1 MRPSSGT
8 TVARRKLRAWCR
20 WAYRIAE
27 NHLRL
32 LSAEV
37 CKYAK
42 MFVKHLDGTCGHWV
56 CGTAHPFIE
65 RLNRGF
71 SPVKRQA
78 AAATSQIFTSCP
90 TSPQAGAICLLPIE
104 GGRNVER
111 TERSI
116 RAEQRSACYPL
127 KEGGTLRNGGA
138 R

>member
-1 MRPSSGT
+1 MRPSLGT

-20 WAYRIAE
+20 WVYRIAG

-42 MFVKHLDGTCGHWV
+42 MIVKHLDGTCGHWV

-104 GGRNVER
+104 GGRNPPER
-111 TERSI
+111 RG
-116 RAEQRSACYPL
+116 PL
-127 KEGGTLRNGGA
+127 NKKVAGPIWRHSGLTLSNSLS
-138 R
+138 